1 MELSFCIPELRNVS
15 GENGCAGW
23 RMGFKFEWTRRE
35 PCEEIARCI
44 IVSNKICEIWVND
57 RLPDCITL
65 PFCYPISCSSLTLQF
80 FPFFFFFFFFS
91 SPPLFSPS
99 LEDEKLERT
108 WTYLRIVA
116 ELRLIVEYVQI
127 RVSTGLAMKICR
139 SRSRCHGVRIPQGF
153 QGLVPERNIISK

>member
-1 MELSFCIPELRNVS
+1 MNEE
-15 GENGCAGW
+15 G
-23 RMGFKFEWTRRE
+23 TR
-35 PCEEIARCI
+35 EEIARCI

-80 FPFFFFFFFFS
+80 FPFSFFLS
-91 SPPLFSPS
+91 SPPLAFSRVLS
-99 LEDEKLERT
+99 IVRGWETRVR
-108 WTYLRIVA
+108 TYLRIVA

-127 RVSTGLAMKICR
+127 RVSTGLAVKVCR

-153 QGLVPERNIISK
+153 QRLVPERNIISK